1 MILIRRLLALLI
13 CFAALS
19 RADVNPQELI
29 QQGKADEA
37 RRALGAQIQQNPKN
51 AQAYHLFCR
60 LYYQLERWDKAL
72 KMAEK
77 AVALEPG
84 NSVYHQWLG
93 RAAGRKA
100 ENSNPFT
107 AFMLARRVRAEF
119 EQAVALD
126 GSNLSARTDLAEY
139 YMEAPGF
146 LGGDKNKSRQQA
158 DVVARHDPALA
169 SYIRAQVEESQGNA
183 HAEEEYKNAIKES
196 DNGARYWIEL
206 AYYYRRAGRMQEM
219 EEAIT
224 HSLTASHRTNLPE
237 YDGAYLLLHT
247 ERNLST
253 AVRMLRHYLAGNSLS
268 EDGPAFHA
276 HFMLGELMEKQG
288 DRKGAAAEFR
298 AALALASDYRAAQ
311 DALARV
317 SR

>member
-1 MILIRRLLALLI
+1 MILTRRVLLFLVCL
-13 CFAALS
+13 AAFS
-19 RADVNPQELI
+19 RADVNPQQLI
-29 QQGKADEA
+29 QQGRADDA
-37 RRALGAQIQQNPKN
+37 RRALGAQIQQNPKD
-51 AQAYHLFCR
+51 AEAYHLLCR
-60 LYYQLERWDKAL
+60 LYYQLEQWDKAL

-100 ENSNPFT
+100 ENSNPFS

-119 EQAVALD
+119 ERAVAID
-126 GSNLSARTDLAEY
+126 GNNLSARTDLAEY

-158 DVVARHDPALA
+158 DIVSRHDPALA

-183 HAEEEYKNAIKES
+183 GAEEEYKKAIQES
-196 DNGARYWIEL
+196 DNGAHYWIEL
-206 AYYYRRAGRMQEM
+206 AYYYRRAGRLQEM

-224 HSLTASHRTNLPE
+224 HSLTASRKTSLPE
-237 YDGAYLLLHT
+237 YDAAYLLLRT
-247 ERNLST
+247 ERNLNI
-253 AVRMLRHYLAGNSLS
+253 AVQILRRYLASESLS

-276 HFMLGELMEKQG
+276 HFMLGELLEKQG

>member
-1 MILIRRLLALLI
+1 LTLIRRVLLFLVCL
-13 CFAALS
+13 AAIS
-19 RADVNPQELI
+19 RADVNPQQLI
-29 QQGKADEA
+29 QQGRADEA
-37 RRALGAQIQQNPKN
+37 RRALGAQIQQNPKD
-51 AQAYHLFCR
+51 AEAYHLLCR
-60 LYYQLERWDKAL
+60 LYYQLEQWDKAL

-77 AVALEPG
+77 AVSLEPG

-107 AFMLARRVRAEF
+107 AFMLARRVHAEF
-119 EQAVALD
+119 ERAVALD
-126 GSNLSARTDLAEY
+126 GNNLSARTDLAEY

-146 LGGDKNKSRQQA
+146 LGGDKNKSRRQA
-158 DVVARHDPALA
+158 DIVGRHDPALA

-183 HAEEEYKNAIKES
+183 RAEEEYKKAIQES
-196 DNGARYWIEL
+196 GNGAHYWIEL
-206 AYYYRRAGRMQEM
+206 AYYYRRAGRLQEM

-224 HSLTASHRTNLPE
+224 HSLTASRKTNLPE
-237 YDGAYLLLHT
+237 YDAAYLLLRT
-247 ERNLST
+247 ERSLSI
-253 AVRMLRHYLAGNSLS
+253 AAKILRRYLASESLS

>member
-1 MILIRRLLALLI
+1 MCLRRFLMFFL
-13 CFAALS
+13 CFGALS

-29 QQGKADEA
+29 TQGKADEA
-37 RRALGAQIQQNPKN
+37 RRALGVEIQQNPNN
-51 AQAYHLFCR
+51 AQAYHLLCR
-60 LYYQLERWDKAL
+60 LYYQLEQWDTAL

-77 AVALEPG
+77 SVALDPK
-84 NSVYHQWLG
+84 NSAYHQWLG

-107 AFMLARRVRAEF
+107 AYGLARRVRAEF
-119 EQAVALD
+119 ERAVALD
-126 GSNLSARTDLAEY
+126 GNNLSARADLAEY

-158 DVVARHDPALA
+158 DAVARHDPALA
-169 SYIRAQVEESQGNA
+169 SYMRAQLEEKQGNGQ
-183 HAEEEYKNAIKES
+183 AEAAYKKAIAES
-196 DNGARYWIEL
+196 GNQSRYWTEL
-206 AYYYRRAGRMQEM
+206 AYYYRRAGRTQDM
-219 EEAIT
+219 EGAINQ
-224 HSLTASHRTNLPE
+224 SLTASHQTSLPE
-237 YDGAYLLLHT
+237 YDGAYLLLRT
-247 ERNLST
+247 ERNLN
-253 AVRMLRHYLAGNSLS
+253 AAAQMLRRYLAGDSLS

-276 HFMLGELMEKQG
+276 HFMLGELLEKQG